1 MGRVS
6 LRRLVLLVILLVV
19 VGIQFFPTSLDRV
32 PADPF
37 QALEATLQ
45 PGPEVAGM
53 LRRAC
58 NDCHGIARAWPWY
71 ASVAPASWLVAH
83 DVSEAKEQADFAHWA
98 QYSPHTQA
106 RLLEKMCEEVQ
117 KGEMP
122 LRQYLWMH
130 REAGLS
136 PAEGQLFCAWTDR
149 ERAKLDGGR

>member
-1 MGRVS
+1 MVRVS
-6 LRRLVLLVILLVV
+6 LRRLVLLIILLVV
-19 VGIQFFPTSLDRV
+19 VGIQFFPTSLDRA

-98 QYSPHTQA
+98 QYPPHTQA

-117 KGEMP
+117 EGEMP

-130 REAGLS
+130 RAAGLS
-136 PAEGQLFCAWTDR
+136 PAERQLFCAWTDR
-149 ERAKLDGGR
+149 ERTKLDGGR